1 MSNVAKTV
9 IASVDITKIDKSKCF
24 QGKNGA
30 LYLDLVLI
38 NTPDNQYGNTYMCV
52 QGVSKEEREAGTK
65 GAILGNAKVFG
76 AGEGSANTGGN
87 NGGGAAPAEGG
98 NVDSMPF

>member
-9 IASVDITKIDKSKCF
+9 IASIDVTKIDKSKCF

-38 NTPDNQYGNTYMCV
+38 NTPDNQYGNTYMAV
-52 QGVSKEEREAGTK
+52 QGVSKEEREQGVK

-76 AGEGSANTGGN
+76 AGEGTANTGGN
-87 NGGGAAPAEGG
+87 GGGSAPAADG